1 MSYAQTIKKILSD
14 GNWHCIL
21 NIIGETG
28 LSARNRI
35 SEMNKEEKIYSNDNY
50 VYKYLGQQCSLEFC
64 SHKATLYM
72 YKLNPKWLEAK
83 NNIENFQEQIGFKF

>member
-1 MSYAQTIKKILSD
+1 MSYAEHIRKILSD

-21 NIIGETG
+21 NIISETG

-35 SEMNKEEKIYSNDNY
+35 SEMNKTDSINLNDKII
-50 VYKYLGQQCSLEFC
+50 YKYIGQQCSLEFC

-83 NNIENFQEQIGFKF
+83 NNVETFQEQIGFKI